1 MCRFRRA
8 VHCLALL
15 SLFLVVLV
23 STARAQETYVGGALV
38 GDIVRASGS
47 DDIGSGEAFGGSLR
61 VGTGISSRWGV
72 DLEFVRPGKIESDLG
87 SMLPLADTSPIVRF
101 PSGFTPGPGIDLP
114 VDPGDLR
121 LILPASASVSSRY
134 TTLSAMAWARQSIG
148 DRVELMYLGG
158 VAFARVDQTS
168 VYRITWSS
176 VFPSAPADL
185 VVDND
190 YSSYEAGPSV
200 GLDTRVRMTDHLR
213 LTAGVRLVALDT
225 AGRSAW
231 LTRPSVGLHWIF

>member
-1 MCRFRRA
+1 MSRSPRRNFIS
-8 VHCLALL
+8 ALL
-15 SLFLVVLV
+15 SLLI
-23 STARAQETYVGGALV
+23 SAAAPSAWAQQTYVGGALV

-87 SMLPLADTSPIVRF
+87 SVLPLADTSPIVRF

-114 VDPGDLR
+114 FDPGDLR

-176 VFPSAPADL
+176 VFPSAPTDL

-190 YSSYEAGPSV
+190 YTSYDAGPSV
-200 GLDTRVRMTDHLR
+200 GLDARVRMTDHLR
-213 LTAGVRLVALDT
+213 LAAGVRLIALDT
-225 AGRSAW
+225 GGRSAW